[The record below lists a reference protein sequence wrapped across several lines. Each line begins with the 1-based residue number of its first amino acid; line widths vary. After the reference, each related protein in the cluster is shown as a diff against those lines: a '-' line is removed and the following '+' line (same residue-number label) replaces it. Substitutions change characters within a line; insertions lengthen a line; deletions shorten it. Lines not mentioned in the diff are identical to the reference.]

1 MLKAATF
8 NLPEPPFNSRIT
20 DLIMDIDYLRRKETQ
35 ATIDP
40 FILNQLRN
48 IFRDL
53 DSMHSA
59 RVDGNMTGL
68 SKYLESKEDNPEAKG
83 RKIVEIDKT
92 SGAMRMI
99 EENIGELAIFQ
110 GFFTELHK
118 NIREGITQE
127 SSRFAGKY
135 RQQPA
140 RPDQPANTSPAYH
153 LVETFID
160 RLVAFI
166 NKKENRRNEPLKI
179 AWAHQRYLWI
189 HPYREAN
196 GLTGRLLTFTMLKKM
211 GFDGDSDRI
220 INPSFSFC
228 WDPDKYLKLVK
239 KADSEKEKDVFTYL
253 EYVLEGLRNDME
265 KMDSLLNYD
274 LVREN
279 ILKPSFRHPIFER
292 LFSDQ
297 DRLILDVAM
306 EKQIFQAADIRVLFP
321 LKPPTE
327 ISKMIKWLRDKEL
340 IIGIDENARKY
351 SINLENKYLVK
362 MVVGKL
368 ERGGFIPAP

>member
-1 MLKAATF
+1 
-8 NLPEPPFNSRIT
+8 
-20 DLIMDIDYLRRKETQ
+20 MDIDYLRRKETQ